1 MMLPPR
7 TSSPPKRLTPSRC
20 EFESRPLRELP
31 PPFLCAMPYSFAS
44 SAGFAFSPSP
54 ALSSPLVA
62 FALGALASALAVPVF
77 TPGLFAPAS
86 TVAVLVLGASTL
98 ALVVLLSVLGASTSA
113 WAVLLSALG
122 ASTSALVVSAFVS
135 VLALGASDSA
145 LLGLVLLPGPLTERT
160 SSRLCSARAPWV
172 RR

>member
-54 ALSSPLVA
+54 ALSSALAA

-98 ALVVLLSVLGASTSA
+98 ALAVLLSV
-113 WAVLLSALG
+113 LG

-135 VLALGASDSA
+135 LLALGASDSA

-160 SSRLCSARAPWV
+160 
-172 RR
+172 